1 MQTPEICLMAKLGV
15 LETTSYVSPLKTVD
29 AAVLTSSTSLREL
42 PLCDDGSPSILVKAT
57 DFDESYGNSIVL
69 TVL

>member
-1 MQTPEICLMAKLGV
+1 M
-15 LETTSYVSPLKTVD
+15 TSYVSPLKTVD
-29 AAVLTSSTSLREL
+29 AALLTSSTFLREL
-42 PLCDDGSPSILVKAT
+42 PLCDDGFPLILVKAM

>member
-1 MQTPEICLMAKLGV
+1 M
-15 LETTSYVSPLKTVD
+15 TSYVSPLKTVD

-42 PLCDDGSPSILVKAT
+42 PLCDDGSPLILVKAM